1 RRGEGVDDPVVQIT
15 LPEADREEAVVQI
28 VDNVPGMTSGNL
40 DKAVKAGWSGNNP
53 TDNLGLFG
61 MGFNI
66 ATARLGLTTEVCTTQ
81 AGDAEWH
88 GLEIDFDRL

>member
-1 RRGEGVDDPVVQIT
+1 MQIT